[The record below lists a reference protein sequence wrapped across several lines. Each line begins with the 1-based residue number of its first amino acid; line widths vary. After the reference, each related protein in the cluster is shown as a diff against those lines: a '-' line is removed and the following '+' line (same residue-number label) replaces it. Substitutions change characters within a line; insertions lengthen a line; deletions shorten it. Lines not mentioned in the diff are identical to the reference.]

1 MSATAERDKLV
12 GQHLD
17 LVQGIAAKVRA
28 QFGKHLEHED
38 LVAFGNTGLVEAA
51 SRFEAG
57 RGAAF
62 STFAYYRIRGAM
74 VDGLRTMGP
83 FSRADIRHQRAAERT
98 HAYLQDHADNSSAAM
113 ADDSG
118 ASQKPGEVLASIA
131 ETLSGIATISLVS
144 LDLPDAVEPAD
155 PSAIQ
160 ADAALSES
168 QQAERI
174 RRAVKS
180 LPDKERQLME
190 AHYFGDKN
198 LMEAGAAMGLSKSWA
213 CRLHARA
220 VNLLRKRLQD
230 D

>member
-1 MSATAERDKLV
+1 MGATAERDELV

-38 LVAFGNTGLVEAA
+38 LVAFGNTGLIEAA

-74 VDGLRTMGP
+74 LDGLRTMGP

-98 HAYLQDHADNSSAAM
+98 HAYLQDHADNSSATAG
-113 ADDSG
+113 DLG
-118 ASQKPGEVLASIA
+118 ASQKPVDTLASIA

-160 ADAALSES
+160 ADAALAES

-198 LMEAGAAMGLSKSWA
+198 LMEAGAEMGLSKSWA